1 MSRLLCTCGKSYEV
15 SAREPGTLVKCLA
28 CEKVLRIPAA
38 RLTDAV
44 RTASERLRRARGE
57 PCARH
62 PKSLALDPCERC
74 ARWMCEA
81 CRAPAPSLHLCRD
94 CAPAVFATEAI
105 PVDFGI
111 LATPLIAARTVGRAF
126 AYLAGFNLLATGIE
140 WALAAPFLIIALWT
154 GSQAALAEGGSDVL
168 HAVTVAALACATI
181 VISFFDAVFIPAADV
196 VLLDRSI
203 RRQAPDGNVIGAAF
217 GRAWARKGTL
227 ALAFVYLALAVL
239 GALVF
244 TLPFILAGYL
254 MGDLEIAWA
263 GLAVAIPAAGTALG
277 AFGLA
282 IPVVILEHR
291 TASQAFGRAWNL
303 AQLRPTA
310 AAFFGT
316 AIVLVGVVL
325 TWGLMSLPHEWGNWV
340 VLAEVAATFL
350 ANMAWPAILVAAYHG
365 LVAEEARVV
374 GRRS

>member
-1 MSRLLCTCGKSYEV
+1 LSRLLCTCGKSYEV
-15 SAREPGTLVKCLA
+15 RARAPGTLVKCRA
-28 CEKVLRIPAA
+28 CEKVLTVPAA
-38 RLTDAV
+38 RQDDAV
-44 RTASERLRRARGE
+44 RSASERLRRARGE

-94 CAPAVFATEAI
+94 CAPAVFATQAI
-105 PVDFGI
+105 PLDFGI
-111 LATPLIAARTVGRAF
+111 LATPLIAARSAGRAF
-126 AYLAGFNLLATGIE
+126 PYLVGFNVLASLME
-140 WALAAPFLIIALWT
+140 WALAAPFVALGVWA
-154 GSQAALAEGGSDVL
+154 GSQPAVTEGSFDVHHAVALASGV
-168 HAVTVAALACATI
+168 CAI
-181 VISFFDAVFIPAADV
+181 IIISFFDAVFIPAADV
-196 VLLDRSI
+196 VLIDRSI

-217 GRAWARKGTL
+217 ARAWARKGTL
-227 ALAFVYLALAVL
+227 ALAFVYLVL
-239 GALVF
+239 VATGALVF
-244 TLPFILAGYL
+244 VLPFVLAAYL

-263 GLAVAIPAAGTALG
+263 GLAVGIPAAGTALG

-291 TASQAFGRAWNL
+291 TASQAFGRAWSL
-303 AQLRPTA
+303 AQMRPLA

-316 AIVLVGVVL
+316 AIVLVGVLL
-325 TWGLMSLPHEWGNWV
+325 TWGLSFVPPEWG
-340 VLAEVAATFL
+340 AAGVALELGVTFL